1 MRRLG
6 KVDAAAYFRAF
17 GLLVRHPQIMLGPLL
32 AAVAQVLL
40 FMVFPTDAGGGF
52 LSSANSS
59 LAGLIAQLIGSFG
72 LAVAVIV
79 ADAAWRRGRAPF
91 DDAWEESRRR
101 AGDILFAALGF
112 GFIIYIAG
120 LLGSIIPVFG
130 PIVVGLV
137 AMFFFIYTIPAA
149 AIGGVPGG
157 GALQISLERARR
169 SPLPTL
175 LVTALYVFAFFYV
188 PALAVGALT
197 PLALGSSIFASD
209 VAFSL
214 IVAVI
219 KAIVSGYVAL
229 VLAKTY
235 DDVSYG
241 RSSAW

>member
-1 MRRLG
+1 
-6 KVDAAAYFRAF
+6 
-17 GLLVRHPQIMLGPLL
+17 MLGPLL
-32 AAVAQVLL
+32 ASVAQVLL
-40 FMVFPTDAGGGF
+40 FKLFATSPGGGF

-59 LAGLIAQLIGSFG
+59 IAGLLAQLIGSFG
-72 LAVAVIV
+72 LAVALIV

-91 DDAWEESRRR
+91 DDAWDESRRH

-112 GFIIYIAG
+112 GFIIYIAQ
-120 LLGSIIPVFG
+120 LLGSIVPLVG
-130 PIVVGLV
+130 PLVVGLV

-157 GALQISLERARR
+157 GALNISLERARR

-175 LVTALYVFAFFYV
+175 LVTALYVGAFFYV
-188 PALAVGALT
+188 PALVVQALT
-197 PLALGSSIFASD
+197 PVLLSSTLFASD

-214 IVAVI
+214 VVAVI

-241 RSSAW
+241 RFSSW